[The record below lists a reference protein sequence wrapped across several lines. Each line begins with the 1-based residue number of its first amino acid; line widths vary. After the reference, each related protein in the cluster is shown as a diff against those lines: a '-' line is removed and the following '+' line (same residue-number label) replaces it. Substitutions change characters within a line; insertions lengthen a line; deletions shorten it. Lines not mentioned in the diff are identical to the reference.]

1 VNFQAYAMTTAEA
14 LQTATT
20 TLAAAGVDAPR
31 VDAEWLLAHVL
42 DCPRAELALRSKEP
56 LTEAQQAEWDLLIS
70 RRAARIPLQHLL
82 GTAVF
87 CGLEMEVNRHVL
99 VPRPETELLAEQ
111 AWGFAG
117 GWPAPVILD
126 FGTGSGCLAIVVAAH
141 CPDAR
146 VMALDVSPEALAVA
160 RANAERHG
168 VAAHIDFHEG
178 DGREGLPG
186 DEAFDL
192 VLSNPPYIPTDD
204 LPSLQTEVREHD
216 PALALDGGADGLGFY
231 RALAKLALPR
241 LKPTGRLMLEVGDG
255 QAEPVA
261 ALLAEAGW
269 GECELLPDLNKVL
282 RIVIASPANP

>member
-1 VNFQAYAMTTAEA
+1 MTVAEA
-14 LQTATT
+14 LQTATV
-20 TLAAAGVDAPR
+20 TLAAAGVDSPR
-31 VDAEWLLAHVL
+31 VDAEWLLAHIL
-42 DCPRAELALRSKEP
+42 DCPRAELALGHSKL
-56 LTEAQQAEWDLLIS
+56 LTDAQQVEWDLLIVQ
-70 RRAARIPLQHLL
+70 RGERIPLQHLL

-87 CGLEMEVNRHVL
+87 CGLEMEVNGRVL

-111 AWGFAG
+111 AWGFASG
-117 GWPAPVILD
+117 LPAPVVLD

-146 VMALDVSPEALAVA
+146 VMALDVSPSALAVA

-168 VAAHIDFHEG
+168 VAGHIEFHEG

-192 VLSNPPYIPTDD
+192 VLSNPPYIPTGD

-216 PALALDGGADGLGFY
+216 PALALDGGADGLEFY
-231 RALAKLALPR
+231 RVLAKLVLPR
-241 LKPTGRLMLEVGDG
+241 LKPAGRLMLEVGDG

-269 GECELLPDLNKVL
+269 GECDLLPDLNNVL
-282 RIVIASPANP
+282 RMVIASPANP

>member
-1 VNFQAYAMTTAEA
+1 MTAAEA

-31 VDAEWLLAHVL
+31 VNAEWLLAHVL
-42 DCPRAELALRSKEP
+42 GCPRAELALRHAET
-56 LTEAQQAEWDLLIS
+56 LTDAQQAEWDLLIS
-70 RRAARIPLQHLL
+70 RRAERIPLQHLL

-87 CGLEMEVNRHVL
+87 CGLEMEVNSHVL

-111 AWGFAG
+111 AWGFASEL
-117 GWPAPVILD
+117 PSPTVLD

-141 CPDAR
+141 CPGAR

-168 VAAHIDFHEG
+168 VAAHIEFHEG
-178 DGREGLPG
+178 DGRAGLPG
-186 DEAFDL
+186 EEAFDL
-192 VLSNPPYIPTDD
+192 VLANPPYIPTGD
-204 LPSLQTEVREHD
+204 LPALQTEVREYD
-216 PALALDGGADGLGFY
+216 PALALDGGADGLEFY

-255 QAEPVA
+255 QAEAVA

-269 GECELLPDLNKVL
+269 GECELLPDLNNVL
-282 RIVIASPANP
+282 RIVIASPVNP

>member
-1 VNFQAYAMTTAEA
+1 MTAAEA
-14 LQTATT
+14 LQTATA
-20 TLAAAGVDAPR
+20 TLAAVGVEAPR

-42 DCPRAELALRSKEP
+42 GCPRAELALRHSNK
-56 LTEAQQAEWDLLIS
+56 LTDAQQTEWDSLIAQ
-70 RRAARIPLQHLL
+70 RAERIPLQHLL

-87 CGLEMEVNRHVL
+87 CGLEMEVNAHVL

-111 AWGFAG
+111 AWGFVSG
-117 GWPAPVILD
+117 LPSPTVLD

-141 CPDAR
+141 CPGAR

-168 VAAHIDFHEG
+168 VALHIEFHEV
-178 DGREGLPG
+178 DGCKGLPG
-186 DEAFDL
+186 EEAFDL
-192 VLSNPPYIPTDD
+192 VLSNPPYIPTGD
-204 LPSLQTEVREHD
+204 LPALQTEVREHD
-216 PALALDGGADGLGFY
+216 PALALDGGADGLEFY
-231 RALAKLALPR
+231 RALSKLALSR
-241 LKPTGRLMLEVGDG
+241 LKPKGRLMLEVGDG
-255 QAEPVA
+255 QAEAVV

>member
-1 VNFQAYAMTTAEA
+1 MTVAEA
-14 LQTATT
+14 LQTATA
-20 TLAAAGVDAPR
+20 TLAAAGVDASR

-42 DCPRAELALRSKEP
+42 GCRRAELALRHSES
-56 LTEAQQAEWDLLIS
+56 LTADQQTEWDSLVAQ
-70 RRAARIPLQHLL
+70 RVERIPLQHLL

-87 CGLEMEVNRHVL
+87 CGLEIEVNRHVL

-111 AWGFAG
+111 AWGFASEF
-117 GWPAPVILD
+117 PAPVVLD

-141 CPDAR
+141 CPGAR

-168 VAAHIDFHEG
+168 VAAHIEFHEG
-178 DGREGLPG
+178 DGRAGLPG
-186 DEAFDL
+186 EEAFDL
-192 VLSNPPYIPTDD
+192 VLSNPPYIPTGD
-204 LPSLQTEVREHD
+204 LPALQTEVREHD
-216 PALALDGGADGLGFY
+216 PALALDGGADGLEFY

-255 QAEPVA
+255 QAEAVA

-269 GECELLPDLNKVL
+269 GECELLPDLNNVL
-282 RIVIASPANP
+282 RIVIASPVNP